1 MKYVLL
7 IFFCL
12 FFVISFGWMIKKS
25 LKRILTYKQFKTFVL
40 LSFAVLVAGLTFFI
54 SCVAKFS
61 SIFEDSNT
69 QLPILIQ
76 LILTLNTLRLPI
88 TILGVVFII
97 LIFVIL
103 QNKNFKQLI
112 EANLVKSATESSL
125 TKSTG
130 MAKGQNRRWLWLLI
144 SLMTLLLIYPE
155 LSSQRGKTTGRAL
168 KIVGVG
174 QEFEKRGDIEQALRK
189 YEEAISV
196 QARFPHGLA
205 VLGRAYHRVGEDDK
219 ALEQYEKALA
229 VSPRHYWVH
238 YLIGQVY
245 RDQGRYSDAIHKFE
259 ELVVMKDNW
268 VSTNKILGNTEYQIP
283 AYRELGYCYAKI
295 GDRQRAV
302 ESYEQYLT
310 LNPSAKDQNAVKEY
324 IEQLQAGDPK

>member
-7 IFFCL
+7 IFISL
-12 FFVISFGWMIKKS
+12 FFLIFWGWRSWES
-25 LKRILTYKQFKTFVL
+25 LKRISTYKQFKTSVL
-40 LSFAVLVAGLTFFI
+40 LSFAVPVAVLIFFI
-54 SCVAKFS
+54 SFRVAKFN

-76 LILTLNTLRLPI
+76 WILTLNTLRLPI
-88 TILGVVFII
+88 TIWGVVFII

-103 QNKNFKQLI
+103 QNKNFKKII
-112 EANLVKSATESSL
+112 EANLVKSATVSCL

-130 MAKGQNRRWLWLLI
+130 IARGRNWRWPWLLI
-144 SLMTLLLIYPE
+144 ALMTLGIIYFLVP
-155 LSSQRGKTTGRAL
+155 LQRTKATGRAL
-168 KIVGVG
+168 KIVRVG
-174 QEFEKRGDIEQALRK
+174 QEFEKRGDIEQAIRK
-189 YEEAISV
+189 YEEAISI
-196 QARFPHGLA
+196 QARFPYGLA

-219 ALEQYEKALA
+219 ALEQYEKALD

-268 VSTNKILGNTEYQIP
+268 FSTNKILGNTEYKSL
-283 AYRELGYCYAKI
+283 AYGELGYCYAKV
-295 GDRQRAV
+295 GDRQRAI
-302 ESYEQYLT
+302 ESYEQYLA
-310 LNPSAKDQNAVKEY
+310 LNPSAKDQSAVKEY
-324 IEQLQAGDPK
+324 IEQLRVRRS